1 MRLALV
7 HILGGDG
14 KGQTCTGT
22 AIGGPWIL
30 TAAHCVIWEEGR
42 NLRST
47 AEAQQRLGHRSGT
60 DLDILVAG
68 RGNYQAHAYPQVA
81 GGNYKT
87 FDVNRIIV
95 HRDYRI
101 TDTSIVS
108 DLALL
113 QLSADVE
120 TAKVT
125 PARLASPGDDLRKLT
140 MAGYGYTHAE
150 DSQPGT
156 NLRVAW
162 PATPTTDQG
171 FLSIVFRTSNAGTG
185 RFCPGD
191 SGGPAFTGRHRGC
204 PTYLAPK
211 IAQEAPR
218 PRPLAGVISYLA
230 ETRTQK
236 EINDGVPLSG
246 ERCTSTSLNRLMD
259 VTNPANHRWICDRT
273 NNMAL
278 GCR

>member
-1 MRLALV
+1 MKCQHSFESLNGSLLPDGSRSEPYDPHQFREVMRLALV

-150 DSQPGT
+150 DR
-156 NLRVAW
+156 N
-162 PATPTTDQG
+162 
-171 FLSIVFRTSNAGTG
+171 
-185 RFCPGD
+185 
-191 SGGPAFTGRHRGC
+191 
-204 PTYLAPK
+204 
-211 IAQEAPR
+211 QEQ
-218 PRPLAGVISYLA
+218 
-230 ETRTQK
+230 T
-236 EINDGVPLSG
+236 
-246 ERCTSTSLNRLMD
+246 
-259 VTNPANHRWICDRT
+259 
-273 NNMAL
+273 
-278 GCR
+278 